1 MDALRPAPARAI
13 RHSARPGRAP
23 RGGAGWRRRHRPG
36 IRRSCRD
43 SRVRRWRCRAA
54 PPRPSRPIARSPGG
68 NSADGVFVADRVL
81 VFEHAF
87 RRQLGCQA
95 WMVVDV
101 RMLPSRTAARSPVA
115 AAARSRRRCA
125 ARPRR
130 AWRGCRVPAGRR
142 AAARSGRSARP
153 SFRLFEVDRE
163 GGDVARI
170 ARADAGSGVAEEAMS
185 WRVLDGV
192 KGDGIRVRAARGR
205 GCVSYSGL
213 AVTGPAAV
221 THGKALT
228 PGARAFALFAA
239 FRRSLALR
247 HNASPLARAPGSP
260 GACHEQDR
268 TASRP

>member
-1 MDALRPAPARAI
+1 MQGQSGSSLAL
-13 RHSARPGRAP
+13 SRAP
-23 RGGAGWRRRHRPG
+23 PH
-36 IRRSCRD
+36 
-43 SRVRRWRCRAA
+43 
-54 PPRPSRPIARSPGG
+54 PSRPIARSPAER
-68 NSADGVFVADRVL
+68 ADGVFVADRVL

-101 RMLPSRTAARSPVA
+101 RMLPSSDSCALTSCGSSQKPSPV
-115 AAARSRRRCA
+115 RSQASSRVA
-125 ARPRR
+125 
-130 AWRGCRVPAGRR
+130 GCRVPAGRR

-153 SFRLFEVDRE
+153 SFPRLFEVDRE

-170 ARADAGSGVAEEAMS
+170 ARADAGSGGGGRGHVVEGS
-185 WRVLDGV
+185 GWG
-192 KGDGIRVRAARGR
+192 KGDGIRVRASRRGR

-228 PGARAFALFAA
+228 PGAREFASFAA